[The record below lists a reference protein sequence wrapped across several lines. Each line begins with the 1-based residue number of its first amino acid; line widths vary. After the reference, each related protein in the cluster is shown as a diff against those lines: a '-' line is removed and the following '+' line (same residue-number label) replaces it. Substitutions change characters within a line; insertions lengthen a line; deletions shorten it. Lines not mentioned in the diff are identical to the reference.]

1 MAADGASS
9 DEGASLIE
17 DKRGSEGGSAAG
29 KAGNGGGRVA
39 EGPKD
44 LRHMAKKTW
53 LFLTITI
60 TLNIHNTIDGTPLPA
75 PPTPTCHA
83 PAHPPGG
90 DADFA

>member
-1 MAADGASS
+1 MAANSAGS

-17 DKRGSEGGSAAG
+17 DKGGPEQGGSV
-29 KAGNGGGRVA
+29 GNGGRRVA

-53 LFLTITI
+53 LFLAITI

>member
-1 MAADGASS
+1 
-9 DEGASLIE
+9 
-17 DKRGSEGGSAAG
+17 
-29 KAGNGGGRVA
+29 
-39 EGPKD
+39 
-44 LRHMAKKTW
+44 MAKKTW
-53 LFLTITI
+53 LFLAITI